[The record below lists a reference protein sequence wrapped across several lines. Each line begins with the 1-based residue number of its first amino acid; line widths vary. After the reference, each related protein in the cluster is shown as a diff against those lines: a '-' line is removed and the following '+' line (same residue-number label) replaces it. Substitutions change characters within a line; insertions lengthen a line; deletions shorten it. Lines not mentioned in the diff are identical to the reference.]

1 MMWKGKVVMITGGA
15 SGIGRAFALKLSR
28 QGSYVNILDINEEA
42 GARTALDCG
51 ENATFYKLDVRD
63 VKAYRNLV
71 NLIIKTSGS
80 IDVLFNNAGIGIAG
94 EAQEIDETLWNR
106 IIDINIKGTLNGINL
121 IYPIMVKRK
130 KGVIVNTASL
140 AGLGPLPLMAPYSM
154 TKHAIV
160 GLSNSLRLEAKLY
173 GIQVN
178 TLCPAAIETD
188 ILKAKNP
195 NDLPPVA
202 WLPDS
207 VRYLSSLAGKPYDL
221 NRFVNE
227 ALKEIE
233 ADKGVIVLPQRAK
246 IGVLIGR
253 WFPWLAEKSIFK
265 AMELERSFK
274 QE

>member
-1 MMWKGKVVMITGGA
+1 MWKDKVVIITGGA
-15 SGIGRAFALKLSR
+15 SGIGRGFALTLS
-28 QGSYVNILDINEEA
+28 QKGSIVIILDINEEA
-42 GARTALDCG
+42 GARTAIDCG

-63 VKAYRNLV
+63 VEAFKHLV
-71 NLIIKTSGS
+71 NLIIKERGR

-94 EAQEIDETLWNR
+94 EAHEIDEALWNR
-106 IIDINIKGTLNGINL
+106 IIDINLKGTLNGVNL
-121 IYPIMVKRK
+121 IYPLMVNNKS
-130 KGVIVNTASL
+130 GIIVNTASL

-160 GLSNSLRLEAKLY
+160 GLSNSLRLEAALY

-178 TLCPAAIETD
+178 TLCPAAIDTD

-195 NDLPPVA
+195 ADLPPVS
-202 WLPDS
+202 WLPDT
-207 VRYLSSLAGKPYDL
+207 VRYLSALAGKPYEL
-221 NRFVNE
+221 NRFVTE

-253 WFPWLAEKSIFK
+253 WFPKLAEKSILK
-265 AMELERSFK
+265 ALEQERSFK
-274 QE
+274 PE